1 MLLPFVFGLGFYA
14 AAGGAVF
21 KSLIA
26 TLAGTGLMLGSGA
39 ILVLPDPRPSH

>member
-14 AAGGAVF
+14 AVGGVMF

-26 TLAGTGLMLGSGA
+26 TLTGTGLMLGSGT
-39 ILVLPDPRPSH
+39 ILILPSPKPSH